1 MMAVHKMFPLTL
13 LSLLV
18 VVPACFDEEDD
29 KVDSE
34 GSEETGESGGESGD
48 DSSGGGDDSSEP
60 EPVEGTISGRVEVV
74 LYTEGADGE
83 REYISYADADALTEY
98 DLSVFPFG
106 KVFVAAYNTDA
117 AGVKQFHGDA
127 TIDAPS
133 IGGDD
138 YSIDVR
144 KKDGPGDV
152 LVYAH
157 VDWYQDRILGSWE
170 PQEHYGDV
178 VPITEGAEITS
189 VDITILAPIPYSGG
203 GTCDTV
209 NVTGDVIITVS
220 YAGGD
225 VATFFQTTD
234 GEGPYYASWT
244 TVSADGGGAS
254 GEFTN
259 TACVGLGEVKLRG
272 AWDTNGNNIIDA
284 TDRWG
289 GYITAPDTDGGAI
302 TVGSSSLSGY
312 DVQIPL
318 GGSDGFS
325 LVPFTRISGEVSLA
339 SGTTFGDT
347 AAGLP
352 AGTKVYT
359 VALKYRPSS
368 EIYVSNFKTY
378 AYDYETWDVAD
389 IATDTSK
396 AYTLNVPAET
406 IVYLWSFADT
416 DGDGVLNEPGE
427 PVAAGGGESS
437 GRLPT
442 GGSGASGISL
452 SLNAPPSPSDTGAE

>member
-1 MMAVHKMFPLTL
+1 MMAQNKMFPLTL

-18 VVPACFDEEDD
+18 VLPACFEEEND

-48 DSSGGGDDSSEP
+48 DSSGGDDSSEP
-60 EPVEGTISGRVEVV
+60 DPVEAKISGRVEVV

-83 REYISYADADALTEY
+83 REYISYTDADALTDY

-106 KVFVAAYNTDA
+106 KVFVAAYSADE
-117 AGVKQFHGDA
+117 AGVKQFHGDT

-138 YSIDVR
+138 YSMDLR

-152 LVYAH
+152 YVYAH

-178 VPITEGAEITS
+178 VPIVEGAEITNI
-189 VDITILAPIPYSGG
+189 DITILAPIPYSGG
-203 GTCDTV
+203 GSCDTV
-209 NVTGDVIITVS
+209 SVSGDVIITVS

-234 GEGPYYASWT
+234 GQGPYYGSWT

-254 GEFTN
+254 GAFSN
-259 TACVGLGEVKLRG
+259 TSCAGLGEVKLRG

-289 GYITAPDTDGGAI
+289 GYISAPDTDGGPI
-302 TVGSSSLSGY
+302 TVGSASLTGY

-325 LVPFTRISGEVSLA
+325 LVPFTRLSGDVSLA
-339 SGTTFGDT
+339 SGVAFGDAT
-347 AAGLP
+347 DGLP
-352 AGTKVYT
+352 AGTKVYS

-368 EIYVSNFKTY
+368 EIYVSSFKTY
-378 AYDYETWDVAD
+378 AYDYDSWELAD

-396 AYTLNVPAET
+396 SYTLNVPAET

-442 GGSGASGISL
+442 GSSGASGISL
-452 SLNAPPSPSDTGAE
+452 VLAAPPTPSDSGGE